1 MKDKSVILVVDDQP
15 ENTEL
20 LEAHLVPQGYEVV
33 KAASGE
39 EALKILSGNQIDLV
53 LLDIMMP
60 RMSGFEVLEKIR
72 ADKKTRLIPVV
83 MVTALKETE
92 DRIKAL
98 EAGCDDFISKPFD
111 RHEILARVKSLLRI
125 KSLHDEVEEARKY
138 AENINNT
145 VREPLIALDQ
155 DLRVVTVNRSFYEF
169 FKVKPEETV
178 GQLIY
183 DLGNKQWDIPK
194 LRELLETILPEK
206 TSFDNYEVEHDFATI
221 GRRIMLLNARQ
232 IQRVSGKER
241 IILLAIED
249 ITERRRMEGEREI
262 LILKLQKA
270 LAEVK
275 TLKGIFPIC
284 ASCKKIRDD
293 EGYWNQIE
301 AYISK
306 RSDAEFSHGIC
317 PECAKELYPDFDLY
331 PEKK

>member
-1 MKDKSVILVVDDQP
+1 MEVTWTDKIF
-15 ENTEL
+15 E
-20 LEAHLVPQGYEVV
+20 
-33 KAASGE
+33 
-39 EALKILSGNQIDLV
+39 
-53 LLDIMMP
+53 DI
-60 RMSGFEVLEKIR
+60 V
-72 ADKKTRLIPVV
+72 
-83 MVTALKETE
+83 ET
-92 DRIKAL
+92 I
-98 EAGCDDFISKPFD
+98 
-111 RHEILARVKSLLRI
+111 
-125 KSLHDEVEEARKY
+125 
-138 AENINNT
+138 
-145 VREPLIALDQ
+145 REPLLVLDSNLKVILANQ
-155 DLRVVTVNRSFYEF
+155 SFYDS
-169 FKVKPEETV
+169 FKVKPEDTV

-183 DLGNKQWDIPK
+183 DRGNKEWDIPK